1 MPLYIGSV
9 TLVFTLW
16 RLPDK
21 RLPGISPVSVLES
34 KDYPIVLNGIVLSKG
49 TKEGS
54 YDLKVTR
61 LSVKLTRGRMVMG

>member
-16 RLPDK
+16 RLPDE

-34 KDYPIVLNGIVLSKG
+34 KDYPVVLNGS
-49 TKEGS
+49 
-54 YDLKVTR
+54 DL
-61 LSVKLTRGRMVMG
+61 RGEEEAVMI